1 MRKIYH
7 ALYLAMIVCFIRR
20 LLHKL
25 DDASGAI
32 IRTNLVN
39 RLLKT
44 ENGYYIGLIFV
55 DVQNMTGL
63 GTLPIRFLSTKDKI
77 YNDFHQGKC
86 RRKLYDS
93 IVRSLKEIGITI
105 WADKISRMTLF
116 DSNRIAIYHVG
127 YHRHNIGWNEPSF
140 IYSVPGIPNAELKR
154 IVRTVDKAITKAG
167 ITGGVSLC

>member
-7 ALYLAMIVCFIRR
+7 ALYLALIVCFIRR

-25 DDASGAI
+25 DDASAAI

-44 ENGYYIGLIFV
+44 ESGYYIGLIFV
-55 DVQNMTGL
+55 DVQNMTGI

-86 RRKLYDS
+86 RLKLYDS
-93 IVRSLKEIGITI
+93 IVRSLNDIGITI
-105 WADKISRMTLF
+105 FATSISGMTLF

-127 YHRHNIGWNEPSF
+127 YHRHDIGWNAPSF
-140 IYSVPGIPNAELKR
+140 IYSVPGIPKAELKR